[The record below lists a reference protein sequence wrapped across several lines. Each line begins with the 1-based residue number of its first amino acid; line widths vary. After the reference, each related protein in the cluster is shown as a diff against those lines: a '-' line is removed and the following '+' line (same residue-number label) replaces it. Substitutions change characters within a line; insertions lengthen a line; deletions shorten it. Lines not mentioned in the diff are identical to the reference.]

1 MRAIAKGSVRKAAR
15 GSTRSHET
23 AARLLIVD
31 DEPTVVLSLTS
42 FFESQGFEVQ
52 GCEDGASALD
62 QLHRKSFDVVLLDL
76 LLPDIHGMEILD
88 EIKDRY
94 PEVAVVIMSAAGTI
108 ETAVQAVKAGAEDFF
123 KKPFVLEEASLALQR
138 TLEMRRLQ
146 KQNVYYQK
154 LIHDQL
160 PHEMLGTSRAMAEV
174 REFINLMAENAGT
187 MVLLEGESGVGKGLA
202 ARAIHARSP
211 RGKGAFVEVNC
222 SSLSETLLESE
233 LFGYEKGAFTGAT
246 SRKPGLF
253 EVADGGTLFLDEISD
268 MPQAVQPKLLIA
280 IETGSFRRL
289 GSTRDLHSNVRIVAS
304 SNRSLKD
311 EVKKGR
317 FRADL
322 YYRLDVM
329 SIEIPP
335 LRTHKT
341 EDIPVLVEHFLN
353 MFTRSRGRAPVEM
366 TEEVADLLVAYD
378 WPGNLRE
385 LRNVLE
391 RAVILSRGTPIGPQ
405 HLPQEMAQ
413 ETTRE
418 PAKSAVSP
426 SRSLDAND
434 LPSLEEVALAH
445 IRRVLEATGHNHSRS
460 ARILGLHRTT
470 LLDKIK
476 KHGLEN

>member
-1 MRAIAKGSVRKAAR
+1 MRVMTKGAGRDRAR
-15 GSTRSHET
+15 ASTRGCET

-42 FFESQGFEVQ
+42 FFASQGFEVE
-52 GCEDGASALD
+52 GCEDGATALD
-62 QLHRKSFDVVLLDL
+62 QLHRRSFDVVLLDL

-154 LIHDQL
+154 LIQDHI
-160 PHEMLGTSRAMAEV
+160 PHEMLGTSQAMAKV
-174 REFINLMAENAGT
+174 REFIDLMAENAGT
-187 MVLLEGESGVGKGLA
+187 TVLLEGESGVGKGLA
-202 ARAIHARSP
+202 ARAIHARSA

-222 SSLSETLLESE
+222 SSLSEPLLESE

-246 SRKPGLF
+246 SRKPGLL

-268 MPQAVQPKLLIA
+268 MPLAVQPKLLIA

-289 GSTRDLHSNVRIVAS
+289 GSTRDLHSNVRVIAS
-304 SNRSLKD
+304 SNRSLKN
-311 EVKKGR
+311 EVKRGR

-329 SIEIPP
+329 SIEMPP
-335 LRTHKT
+335 LRTRKT

-353 MFTRSRGRAPVEM
+353 MFTRSRGRAPVGITGEA
-366 TEEVADLLVAYD
+366 ADRLVDYD

-391 RAVILSRGTPIGPQ
+391 RAVILSRGAAIGLQ
-405 HLPQEMAQ
+405 HLPQEMVQ
-413 ETTRE
+413 ETARA
-418 PAKSAVSP
+418 PAKPAGAGQ
-426 SRSLDAND
+426 SLPEAGD
-434 LPSLEEVALAH
+434 LPSLEEVELEH
-445 IRRVLEATGHNHSRS
+445 IRRVLDATGHNHSRS

-476 KHGLEN
+476 KYNLES